1 VAVDAGIDPVPE
13 APRFAVTTVVPVKP
27 LGLAKSRLALPAA
40 HRQALALAFAL
51 DTVAALTETAYVVGV
66 LVVTSD
72 ETVADRV
79 ARLGVRVTD
88 DRGTGLGPAVREGI
102 RVATSW
108 HPDSG
113 VAVVPGDLPCLS
125 SRDVIAVVSDAG
137 AERGGPGAFVPD
149 RAGTG
154 TTILVQGSG
163 LPALTRYGPDSAARH
178 RALGLRPLDGAPA
191 GARHDVDTLAD
202 LRAAVALGAGTE
214 TRAVVAALGLEVPV
228 H

>member
-1 VAVDAGIDPVPE
+1 MARPD
-13 APRFAVTTVVPVKP
+13 APRFPVTAVVPVKP
-27 LGLAKSRLALPAA
+27 LAMAKTRLALPAA

-51 DTVAALTETAYVVGV
+51 DTIAALTETAYVVGV

-79 ARLGVRVTD
+79 GRLGVRVAD
-88 DRGTGLGPAVREGI
+88 DRVTGLGPAVREGI
-102 RVATSW
+102 RVATAW

-125 SRDVIAVVSDAG
+125 SRDVTDVLVEAAAHPS
-137 AERGGPGAFVPD
+137 GPGSFVPD

-154 TTILVQGSG
+154 TTLVVQALG

-178 RALGLRPLDGAPA
+178 RALGLRALVNAPA

-202 LRAAVALGAGTE
+202 LRAAVSKGIGSHTRGAVE
-214 TRAVVAALGLEVPV
+214 AVGLEVPV
-228 H
+228 S